1 MSRRSVERDKAFEIY
16 KEHNGE
22 ITNRKIAELLST
34 SEKNVSEKTVG
45 GWKTKDRW
53 AKQLNGVLHEN
64 ERSTPV
70 EKTEYSSKKSKGGAP
85 KNNKNAVGNSGNKN
99 PKWGNKNAVG
109 HGPPKG
115 NHNAMTH
122 GLFRKI
128 IPSDDPRAME
138 LLDEIQNHTEL
149 DMLFHSIQLQ
159 YFNIL
164 NSQRIMH
171 VRTQND
177 MSKEMISESLNGD
190 AYTVQFAWDKQAN
203 LLTAYSRAMTAL
215 SSMIERFDK
224 LANAD
229 DERRLKLVQMK
240 TTIEKTQADTEFAK
254 LRANK
259 LRGQTKDTSLLDAL
273 IGAVNDD
280 GGGSDSSD

>member
-1 MSRRSVERDKAFEIY
+1 MKQKHELAQEDYMQGRKY
-16 KEHNGE
+16 KELAAKYEVSINTIKSWRKRHGW
-22 ITNRKIAELLST
+22 NRKGVHPKD
-34 SEKNVSEKTVG
+34 EKGCTQTKKT
-45 GWKTKDRW
+45 
-53 AKQLNGVLHEN
+53 
-64 ERSTPV
+64 
-70 EKTEYSSKKSKGGAP
+70 GAP
-85 KNNKNAVGNSGNKN
+85 IGNKNAVGNSGNKN

-128 IPSDDPRAME
+128 IPSDDPHAME

-171 VRTQND
+171 VRNQND

-203 LLTAYSRAMTAL
+203 LLTAYSRAMTVL

-229 DERRLKLVQMK
+229 DERRLKLEQMK
-240 TTIEKTQADTEFAK
+240 VNIEKTKADTARIKGED
-254 LRANK
+254 
-259 LRGQTKDTSLLDAL
+259 GEEYE
-273 IGAVNDD
+273 DD
-280 GGGSDSSD
+280 GFKEALEGKVEEVWDGHDDDSEA

>member
-1 MSRRSVERDKAFEIY
+1 MRSVLIPLSP
-16 KEHNGE
+16 GE
-22 ITNRKIAELLST
+22 KGMVGI
-34 SEKNVSEKTVG
+34 EKGCTQTMK
-45 GWKTKDRW
+45 KD
-53 AKQLNGVLHEN
+53 
-64 ERSTPV
+64 
-70 EKTEYSSKKSKGGAP
+70 AP
-85 KNNKNAVGNSGNKN
+85 IGNKNAVGNPGNKN

-171 VRTQND
+171 VRSQND
-177 MSKEMISESLNGD
+177 MSKEMVSESMNGD

-215 SSMIERFDK
+215 SAMIERFDK

-229 DERRLKLVQMK
+229 DERRLKLAQMK
-240 TTIEKTQADTEFAK
+240 TNIEKTLADTEFAK
-254 LRANK
+254 IRAAK
-259 LRGQTKDTSLLDAL
+259 LKGQTKDTGLLDAL
-273 IGAVNDD
+273 VQVINEE
-280 GGGSDSSD
+280 